1 MRSKYPANSVHRLLD
16 FTLLLAAVACGDDS
30 SGPGRTDYSGTYP
43 GQFYVIAS
51 STTPSERDSVPG
63 GPVTLSLARSGG
75 DRYHFSATSTSGGS
89 SADITIDQAG
99 AVSFPSFV
107 QETSLELISSLLFGI
122 CDLSN
127 AVATP
132 SGSVVDGRLTISVL
146 ATGGTCDWSAGLGD
160 PDIRPTHLQLTWTG
174 TKS

>member
-1 MRSKYPANSVHRLLD
+1 MHVKLSKVSLPSLYQLI
-16 FTLLLAAVACGDDS
+16 LLLTVAACGDDS
-30 SGPGRTDYSGTYP
+30 SGPGRTDFSGTYP

-63 GPVTLSLARSGG
+63 GAATLSLARSGG
-75 DRYHFSATSTSGGS
+75 DRYHFSATSTTGGS

-107 QETSLELISSLLFGI
+107 QETSLELISSLLLGI

-146 ATGGTCDWSAGLGD
+146 ATGGTCDWSVGAGT
-160 PDIRPTHLQLTWTG
+160 DIRPTHLQLTWTG
-174 TKS
+174 NKT